1 VGIKEA
7 AVRSV
12 PAQAS
17 ASVAYNI
24 DTHMTHRALI
34 YEFPVPWC
42 NINWGVRGE
51 HLDDPAKVQ
60 YLVLERSLIGDPRDQ
75 ALLSDLLSGE
85 FAIVSQVSTQDQDVL
100 VAKRIRP
107 PAHPL
112 GVAPPPGECYARPAL
127 DRFQPDL
134 RSGG

>member
-1 VGIKEA
+1 M
-7 AVRSV
+7 
-12 PAQAS
+12 
-17 ASVAYNI
+17 AYNI
-24 DTHMTHRALI
+24 DTHMTHRAGI

-100 VAKRIRP
+100 VAKRVRP
-107 PAHPL
+107 PARPL

-127 DRFQPDL
+127 DHFQPDL
-134 RSGG
+134 KSAG